1 MTGVLPAVFWTSV
14 GALAATYVGYPVVV
28 FLASRFVRRSVP
40 SSEDRSN
47 PAVTLIIAARDE
59 EEVIGQKVRTC
70 LEQDYPEDRLEIL
83 VVSDGSTD
91 GTIDAVEKLRSP
103 RIRVMGLPL
112 AAGKANALNEAMSTV
127 ETKIV
132 VLSDA
137 RQALEPDAVSRLV
150 RWFPDPRIGAVSGDL
165 HFAGRP
171 DRGVER
177 ATAIYWRYEREIRD
191 SESRLDS
198 CIGATGALYAIR
210 SALWKPLPAGLI
222 LDDMYTPMQIALQG
236 YRVQYETEAAAT
248 DRFSTSPGMEFRRRV
263 RTLSGNYQ
271 LLGALPDLLI
281 PWRNRL
287 WVQFMFHK
295 IGRLASPLL
304 LFLMFVTSAFIPGFL
319 YKVIFGAQA
328 FVWIAGLGIRSE
340 WLPSFLRRPHGV
352 LRTFALFQVAA
363 AVAFWKFARSD
374 YDVWRPGTTL
384 MHSDGQIIEREQGGV
399 SDAGSE
405 LSDPYSVAQTAI
417 GRDVNVGE
425 PKRRRARS

>member
-1 MTGVLPAVFWTSV
+1 MTGVLLAVFWTSA
-14 GALAATYVGYPVVV
+14 GALAAIYVGYPVVV
-28 FLASRFVRRSVP
+28 FLLSRFVRRSVP
-40 SSEDRSN
+40 SDEGLSK

-91 GTIDAVEKLRSP
+91 GTIDAVEQLGSP
-103 RIRVMGLPL
+103 RIRVMGLPS
-112 AAGKANALNEAMSTV
+112 AAGKATALNEAMSTV
-127 ETKIV
+127 GTEFV

-137 RQALEPDAVSRLV
+137 RQALEPDAVSRLM

-177 ATAIYWRYEREIRD
+177 AMATYWSYEREIRD

-210 SALWKPLPAGLI
+210 SRLWKPLPAGLI
-222 LDDMYTPMQIALQG
+222 LDDVFTPMQIALQG
-236 YRVQYETEAAAT
+236 YRVQYETGAAAT
-248 DRFSTSPGMEFRRRV
+248 DRFSASPGMEFRRRV

-295 IGRLASPLL
+295 IGRLASPLFL
-304 LFLMFVTSAFIPGFL
+304 LLMFVASAFIPGL
-319 YKVIFGAQA
+319 PYKLLFGAQA
-328 FVWIAGLGIRSE
+328 FVWITGLGIRSE
-340 WLPSFLRRPHGV
+340 WLPAWLRRPHGV
-352 LRTFALFQVAA
+352 LRTFALSQVAA
-363 AVAFWKFARSD
+363 ATAFWKFLRND

-384 MHSDGQIIEREQGGV
+384 MQTVPVVAEP
-399 SDAGSE
+399 GSE
-405 LSDPYSVAQTAI
+405 GHGLKVAAPESI
-417 GRDVNVGE
+417 AKEAAE
-425 PKRRRARS
+425 PDRKRAQS